1 MKTISL
7 FFMLLVAL
15 THFCAKGQA
24 IEMSGLVITHDN
36 KEIQNVH
43 IYVQENGY
51 TTATDNKGNFKIIA
65 NTSDTLT
72 LIFTHI
78 GFKTHTEKVAY
89 GNKNLIIVLESVNY
103 QLNGITV
110 TEDRIDE
117 IKLQNAGNVTS
128 IDAAFIEANMGGNL
142 INSLEKIP
150 GIQASNVGPS
160 MSKPLIRGNSG
171 YRILIAKNNIKQE
184 EQYWNMHQGIAIDQ
198 YSVEEI
204 EIIKGPASL
213 YYGSDAIGGVLN
225 IKNTLAPSIQGTKAE
240 IAFTGKTNNDWLG
253 VHLKVQTRKNDF
265 FVKISASQQEFGD
278 YKVPADSFEYKPMHY
293 AGLRKNLENTAG
305 KESAFQLHTGIIKP
319 RLYSYFIMSYYRD
332 HSGFFAFSAGQE
344 LINADTA
351 VHFASTRDVLMP
363 SIKAENTDIQHH
375 TIIYRNKFKYNLYA
389 GVQFNTSSE
398 YDIINDITGYRT
410 EDVERF
416 SKTNLD
422 LEYELMAL
430 SAGLHSHYN
439 DTGRYSVN
447 SGFTMQHQQNKS
459 DGFSHLLPEFKR
471 NTAGIYT
478 IHKLKINN
486 KWMIQAGIRGDIN
499 KMHIEES
506 LNPNPLLADSI
517 FNESMNL
524 SFPGLSFSCGLVYSN
539 KKNMILK
546 FHLGKSYRTPAVYE
560 LSSYG
565 IHRHNLRFEKGNS
578 HLNPEVAY
586 QADIVAEYKTKN
598 TFVSFSPFISY
609 FTNYIYLTPTPDF
622 ALGTFTGQ
630 IYEYR
635 QNTSLQYGSEL
646 MLQAQVF
653 RNFNTACAF
662 EFVYAMNHETYQAL
676 PYTPPA
682 SAIPEVYYI
691 TAKKDFRIGIEA
703 VCVAPQ
709 NVIAINENSTPGYVI
724 YNLRSGK
731 TMKIGKQEISVLF
744 SIQNM
749 TNKKYLNHL
758 SYYRRLQIPEP
769 GRNFILTVKIPFQ
782 TNINN

>member
-1 MKTISL
+1 MNL
-7 FFMLLVAL
+7 AL
-15 THFCAKGQA
+15 IHIGVLGQA
-24 IEMSGLVITHDN
+24 IEITGKVLN
-36 KEIQNVH
+36 IEKKGIQNVH
-43 IYVQENGY
+43 IIIQEQNLQ
-51 TTATDNKGNFKIIA
+51 TTTDNNGNFSI
-65 NTSDTLT
+65 TLRCSDSLT
-72 LIFTHI
+72 LVFSHI
-78 GFKTHTEKVAY
+78 SYKTHSIKIASVQQKLT
-89 GNKNLIIVLESVNY
+89 IDMESNDH
-103 QLNGITV
+103 QLNEFTITENRI
-110 TEDRIDE
+110 ED
-117 IKLQNAGNVTS
+117 IKLENAVNITT
-128 IDAAFIEANMGGNL
+128 IDASYLEANMGGSL
-142 INSLEKIP
+142 ISSLEKIP
-150 GIQASNVGPS
+150 GIQASHVGPS
-160 MSKPLIRGNSG
+160 MSRPLIRGNSG

-213 YYGSDAIGGVLN
+213 FYGSDAMGGVLN
-225 IKNTLAPSIQGTKAE
+225 IKNNLVPSSQGTEAE
-240 IAFTGKTNNDWLG
+240 FSFTGKTNNDWLG

-265 FVKISASQQEFGD
+265 FVKISASRQEFGD

-319 RLYSYFIMSYYRD
+319 RLYSYLIMSYYRD

-351 VHFASTRDVLMP
+351 VHFVSTRDVLLP
-363 SIKAENTDIQHH
+363 SIQVENIDIQHH
-375 TIIYRNKFKYNLYA
+375 TILFRNKFKVNLYA
-389 GVQFNTSSE
+389 GFQMNTSSE
-398 YDIINDITGYRT
+398 FDNIEDITGYRLD
-410 EDVERF
+410 DVEKF

-422 LEYELMAL
+422 VKYSLMAL
-430 SAGLHSHYN
+430 SSGFNLLYN
-439 DTGRYSVN
+439 DTGRYSIN
-447 SGFTMQHQQNKS
+447 SGVSMQHQQNQS

-471 NTAGIYT
+471 NSAGIYT
-478 IHKLKINN
+478 IHKLQIN
-486 KWMIQAGIRGDIN
+486 KKLMIQAGIRGDIN
-499 KMHIEES
+499 NMDISES

-517 FNESMNL
+517 FNESMNP

-539 KKNMILK
+539 RKNMILK
-546 FHLGKSYRTPAVYE
+546 FHFGKSYRTPAVYE

-578 HLNPEVAY
+578 QLNPEVAY

-622 ALGTFTGQ
+622 AMGTFTGQ

-635 QNTSLQYGSEL
+635 QNTSLQYGTEL
-646 MLQAQVF
+646 MVQTVVS
-653 RNFNTACAF
+653 RNFHTACAL
-662 EFVYAMNHETYQAL
+662 EFLYAMNYETLQAL
-676 PYTPPA
+676 PYTPPV
-682 SAIPEVYYI
+682 SVIPEVFYL
-691 TAKKDFRIGIEA
+691 TAKKDFRIGFEA
-703 VCVAPQ
+703 VCVASQ
-709 NVIAINENSTPGYVI
+709 NLTAINETPTPGYVI

-731 TMKIGKQEISVLF
+731 TMNIGKQKLTVLF
-744 SIQNM
+744 SVQNM

-782 TNINN
+782 TNTNN